1 MAFDHVQDQVPPA
14 DEPAISLWVFII
26 GSALVYAAAMILMKY
41 WGQFSPILVLSLIAL
56 LMGAGVAFEINALQI
71 ERIGMVYVLIL
82 GIEVI
87 IVAVASAFLF
97 NETFT
102 WKEIVGGALIV
113 AGTAIA
119 WS

>member
-1 MAFDHVQDQVPPA
+1 MAFENVQDQLQPTNQ
-14 DEPAISLWVFII
+14 PAIGFWVFII
-26 GSALVYAAAMILMKY
+26 GSAVVYAAAMILMKY
-41 WGQFSPILVLSLIAL
+41 WGQLSPVLIISLVAL

-82 GIEVI
+82 GIEVVV
-87 IVAVASAFLF
+87 VAIASAWLF

-113 AGTAIA
+113 IGTAVA